1 MRPDQIARL
10 TDLQNRLVETVIN
23 DADPANWTATGKTL
37 ADMTPPERG
46 DANWCRKTAVQ
57 SVSLLI
63 RVNQLLE
70 PKVVAGAPS
79 ADPEDDPE
87 AQIKRAEKAAADL
100 LQRVGG
106 KVDAAK
112 R

>member
-1 MRPDQIARL
+1 MTPDQIARL
-10 TDLQNRLVETVIN
+10 QDLQGRLVETVIN
-23 DADPANWTATGKTL
+23 DADPQNWTASGLLL
-37 ADMTPPERG
+37 ADMDSQQRG

-63 RVNQLLE
+63 RVQQLLE
-70 PKVVAGAPS
+70 PKTPEKPGDD
-79 ADPEDDPE
+79 ADPEAD
-87 AQIKRAEKAAADL
+87 IKRAERAASDML
-100 LQRVGG
+100 KRVGG

>member
-10 TDLQNRLVETVIN
+10 TDLQDRLVETVIN
-23 DADPANWTATGKTL
+23 DADPANWTAPGKTL
-37 ADMTPPERG
+37 ADMNAVERG

-63 RVNQLLE
+63 RVQQLLE
-70 PKVVAGAPS
+70 PKTGGKAP
-79 ADPEDDPE
+79 ADEPDPED
-87 AQIKRAEKAAADL
+87 QIKRAEKAASDL
-100 LQRVGG
+100 LKRVGE
-106 KVDAAK
+106 KAHAEK